1 MSKRKAESAKKPP
14 TEPAKKPAAESSEAP
29 ETEANADGE
38 TEGASDT
45 ERPPPPVKIEP
56 YMTNLRCKLTVEQ
69 VADYADR
76 AATLLADRDS
86 KEDDQKAR
94 AKQAKSELEAI
105 EAELRRVSNIV
116 RTKAIYEDIQCER
129 RFVYETKKVQEW
141 RLDTGEMISERDM
154 NAHETQMGLGFND
167 KPTAAPS
174 DDEPDLD
181 DEFGGEAAE

>member
-1 MSKRKAESAKKPP
+1 MSKRKDESTKKPP
-14 TEPAKKPAAESSEAP
+14 KEGAKATAPESSKTPAS
-29 ETEANADGE
+29 ADDKADGE
-38 TEGASDT
+38 TSDT

-56 YMTNLRCKLTVEQ
+56 YMTNLRCKLSVEQ

-94 AKQAKSELEAI
+94 AKQAKSELEAV

-141 RLDTGEMISERDM
+141 RLDTGEMMSERDM
-154 NAHETQMGLGFND
+154 NAHETQMGLSFND
-167 KPTAAPS
+167 KPSAAP
-174 DDEPDLD
+174 DGDEPDLD